1 MDEILDA
8 LNAATPFD
16 FGDVA
21 LVVVPLLY
29 VVGGLTA
36 VDAIMKSRTPQGS
49 TAWVFALLAVP
60 FAAVPLYWTVG
71 RFTFGDYLDALADF
85 DDGVEARLC
94 ERVGEPP
101 FVPEPGEGRDAGETR
116 AFGELGT
123 LPFTC
128 GNAARLLVDGEAT
141 FEAVFAGI
149 DRAERYVL
157 AQFYTVR
164 ADYIGT
170 AFQERLLAAAARGVE
185 VRLVYDAVG
194 SLGLKRRDLRT
205 LREGGVSVCSFT
217 GPRNGLKRLRLN
229 FRNHRKIVV
238 VDGREAFVGGLNVG
252 DEYLGR
258 DEKIGPWRDTHL
270 AVEGPTVQGLQ
281 LSFARDWYYGTRE
294 ELADL
299 DWEPRP
305 AEADQTALV
314 LASGPSDA
322 VETCG
327 LLYAHAIES
336 AEERLWIATPYFVP
350 DGRVLGALELAALRG
365 VDVRVMMP
373 RKSDS
378 ALFRFVPYAYL
389 DEITR
394 VGVKVFLYE
403 EGFMHQKVALVDR
416 DFATVG
422 TANFDNRS
430 FLLNFETTVVVRDG
444 PFCDQVATMLEADFA
459 RATPLLPETLHDKS
473 FLFRFAASATRLIAP
488 IL

>member
-1 MDEILDA
+1 MTEILDA
-8 LNAATPFD
+8 LNAAAPFD
-16 FGDVA
+16 VGRAA

-36 VDAIMKSRTPQGS
+36 IDAVMKARTPQGS
-49 TAWVFALLAVP
+49 TAWVFALVAFP
-60 FAAVPLYWTVG
+60 FVAVPLYWTVG
-71 RFTFGDYLDALADF
+71 RFTFGDYLDALAKF
-85 DDGVEARLC
+85 DDGPEERLC
-94 ERVGEPP
+94 QTVGEPP
-101 FVPEPGEGRDAGETR
+101 FRPEAGEGRDAGETR

-128 GNAARLLVDGEAT
+128 GNSARLLVDGEAT
-141 FEAVFAGI
+141 FEAVFAAI
-149 DRAERYVL
+149 DRAEHYVL

-164 ADYIGT
+164 DDRIGRE
-170 AFQERLLAAAARGVE
+170 FQACLLRAAARGVR
-185 VRLVYDAVG
+185 VRLLYDAVG
-194 SLGLKRRDLRT
+194 SLGLRRRYRRA
-205 LREGGVSVCSFT
+205 LREGGVAVTPFT
-217 GPRNGLKRLRLN
+217 GPRNWRKRLRLN

-238 VDGREAFVGGLNVG
+238 VDGREALVGGLNVG

-258 DEKIGPWRDTHL
+258 SRKMGPWRDTHL

-281 LSFARDWYYGTRE
+281 LSFARDWYYARRE

-299 DWEPRP
+299 EWTPRAAP
-305 AEADQTALV
+305 ADQTALV
-314 LASGPSDA
+314 LNSGPSDA

-365 VDVRVMMP
+365 VDVRVLMP

-378 ALFRFVPYAYL
+378 VLFKFVPYAYL

-403 EGFMHQKVALVDR
+403 DGFMHQKVALVDR

-444 PFCDQVATMLEADFA
+444 PFCDGVAAMLEADFA
-459 RATPLLPETLHDKS
+459 RASPLTRETLDEAS
-473 FLFRFAASATRLIAP
+473 FLFRFAASATRLLAP
-488 IL
+488 VL